1 MNTRG
6 LVGYSPHGRK
16 ELDTTEHKHKLKD
29 KNIQKID
36 LDWFSPRIMYLCINV
51 CIYIIYMLCEN
62 ICIEKDIIKDTLA
75 ITSVIIAFVLMV
87 GQI

>member
-1 MNTRG
+1 
-6 LVGYSPHGRK
+6 
-16 ELDTTEHKHKLKD
+16 
-29 KNIQKID
+29 
-36 LDWFSPRIMYLCINV
+36 
-51 CIYIIYMLCEN
+51 MLCEN